1 MVMKLLNLSKILI
14 ILYFVN
20 LFLYSI
26 SSLVGLEELENVFWF
41 IRIPIL
47 LVLYL
52 FVSKKRQILYI
63 MALLLYQSA
72 SICFKLEIPNAF
84 IYATLSSVFFKFCL
98 LFLIVDLVNK
108 KNRLAIGFAF
118 VPFFVLY
125 LYVIEIVVNSLGE
138 VYYIWILNALVT
150 SFIGGVGIICY
161 VNNSDK
167 KSYWLLIS
175 GILFIIQIGA
185 FFINK
190 FYIKNEAIYQMVI
203 LSYAISHFT
212 FYKFIILKEQ
222 EKQLN

>member
-1 MVMKLLNLSKILI
+1 MKLLYLSKIIL

-26 SSLVGLEELENVFWF
+26 SSLVGLEELENIFWF

-52 FVSKKRQILYI
+52 VSSKKRQFLYI

-72 SICFKLEIPNAF
+72 SVCFKLEIPNAF
-84 IYATLSSVFFKFCL
+84 IYATLSSVLFKFCF
-98 LFLIVDLVNK
+98 LFLILDLITK
-108 KNRLAIGFAF
+108 ENRFAIGIAF
-118 VPFFVLY
+118 IPFFILY
-125 LYVIEIVVNSLGE
+125 LYIIEIVVNALGN
-138 VYYIWILNALVT
+138 VYYIWIINALVT

-161 VNNSDK
+161 VNNADK

>member
-1 MVMKLLNLSKILI
+1 MVMKLLYLSKILI
-14 ILYFVN
+14 IIYFVN
-20 LFLYSI
+20 LFLYCI
-26 SSLVGLEELENVFWF
+26 SSLVGLEKLENVFWF

-47 LVLYL
+47 LILYL
-52 FVSKKRQILYI
+52 LVSKKRQILYI

-72 SICFKLEIPNAF
+72 SVCFKLEIPNAF
-84 IYATLSSVFFKFCL
+84 IYATLSSVFFKFCF
-98 LFLIVDLVNK
+98 LFLILDLVTK
-108 KNRLAIGFAF
+108 KNRFAVGIAF
-118 VPFFVLY
+118 VPFFILY
-125 LYVIEIVVNSLGE
+125 LYLIEIVVNSLGE
-138 VYYIWILNALVT
+138 VYYIWIINALVT
-150 SFIGGVGIICY
+150 SFIGGVSIICY
-161 VNNSDK
+161 VNNADK

-212 FYKFIILKEQ
+212 FYKFIILKEE